1 MRVRLA
7 ASECALVFDQ
17 FRYRITAIPNVL
29 EVAKAHLFCL
39 VGIEREGI
47 QDAIWRLV
55 SAVFLETAD
64 QIGGRGIR
72 RDEGDDWLRCFLAIL
87 CRALFF
93 AFLWPFFVLC
103 RSVLFGFPL
112 RFRRLFGYG
121 RCPNILHGWQG

>member
-72 RDEGDDWLRCFLAIL
+72 RDEGDDWLRCFLALL
-87 CRALFF
+87 CPACFF
-93 AFLWPFFVLC
+93 SFLWRFIVLC
-103 RSVLFGFPL
+103 VLVLIGCLL
-112 RFRRLFGYG
+112 RLRRLIVYG
-121 RCPNILHGWQG
+121 RCQNI